1 MHLRHP
7 GLTYSTFGAF
17 TKKKNRVQETLVK
30 FQEEEDSRYIY
41 QNELDK
47 ACFQYDTDSGNFKYL
62 TKRTA
67 SDKILLD
74 EAFNIV
80 KNRNMMNMN
89 VDFLQWC
96 ITFLMK
102 NPPCLHYQR
111 S

>member
-17 TKKKNRVQETLVK
+17 TKKKDRVQETLVK

-67 SDKILLD
+67 SDKILRD